1 MGPLAVDPQALYAA
15 GSAVAA
21 AGGGLAA
28 NMTVLAAGFAAH
40 TGLDAAGTLFGLEY
54 QSAGE
59 SLLTAATAVINA
71 CGQSGA
77 KIQQGAV
84 NYSNADAA
92 SNLRGGAGVLQAP
105 PAPTEIAPPGPPGTW
120 GKGEPPPL
128 LWAVVQSF
136 LDDVWPDGDVGALH
150 AAAGRWR
157 SFGAAIGGVGGSLN
171 AAKTLL
177 DGQHI
182 PEGDKIDQ
190 ALSLIG
196 GCAARVGKGCEE
208 LARRLDEFASEVAH
222 AQQSIRD
229 LLNRLGSLT
238 DLGHDL
244 MLIVK
249 GDALE
254 EIKKVVNDIQGVL
267 HNLGREARA
276 AEQEIKMGMQIV
288 DGEVVKLEKYVR
300 GELKQYLGD
309 PVGNQMA
316 TVFDMWLNANEG
328 VLKGAVGMA
337 QAFGDLDPRWF
348 LLDPEGASDTWANLG
363 KGLWK
368 GSLFNAFLNPQ
379 EASEAHLQQLKG
391 LLHLEDWSRARPAL
405 GFGENLFDLSTF
417 LIPGGGEVGAAADG
431 AGAAARG
438 AKAAAEAGEAE
449 AAGGR
454 VAGGIAG
461 VVGPRGAL
469 ADIAATGS
477 KLTKDLEGLTANLPK
492 IEPPPVGGRPVG
504 LPPGKLPDAP
514 VGPAPHAPDA
524 APGAPHGP
532 GSREPPGPTGGQ
544 PAPAPGGGPHEPGG
558 GPPASAPAPAGGPH
572 EPPAGATPAAPAPA
586 PPGGPHE
593 PGFDTP
599 AASGPASGGSHGSV
613 PTSHSPEPASPSGG
627 GSHGPGFDPESA
639 PAQAGATEG
648 GPHGPAPEGPA
659 PASPPGSRWHEP
671 GPEPAPA
678 QAGATAGGPHG
689 PDSLPTGRPH
699 EPVSEPAGGPRE
711 PVSVTA
717 SGPHEPA
724 SVPGGGPHEPAPTA
738 PPVSA
743 PAAVPAAVGDR
754 LPSAV
759 PTAAES
765 APARAPL
772 APGGASV
779 EPAASAAT
787 PHSMSQGGRPTELL
801 PPGHGGGHG
810 TGDGSPGGPPGRKS
824 PPGGGPH
831 GSGGGGPRGTGG
843 SDGGPPGGGGPR
855 GSGDGGTSGG
865 HGDGGDGSAGD
876 GHGGSSDG
884 ARQDPVHSGEP
895 SGDGWRRLESQPL
908 DPHYGEP
915 LPEHWD
921 FPDNPVDPSQVKPS
935 VADLIKDP
943 DAPFGRDPQ
952 GNPYTEKQYAER
964 FNKVGDEGQTWYN
977 FPGNDG
983 AVPGTRVA
991 YTEAE
996 KFVRDYGSQLDRI
1009 GKDGKYLAV
1018 MENGQPA
1025 SWEQRALHVD
1035 SLRDPYNAYELGA
1048 LPEGWTIEV
1057 SEVAPGVGQPGG
1069 SIQVRIFDEEGVARR
1084 VDELLRRGVLR
1095 K

>member
-461 VVGPRGAL
+461 VVGPRGLL
-469 ADIAATGS
+469 ADIAGTGS
-477 KLTKDLEGLTANLPK
+477 KVTKDLEGVAGNLPK

-532 GSREPPGPTGGQ
+532 GSPEPPGPTGGQ

-572 EPPAGATPAAPAPA
+572 EPPGPTAAGPAPAAPA
-586 PPGGPHE
+586 GGPHE
-593 PGFDTP
+593 PGSDAP
-599 AASGPASGGSHGSV
+599 AATPASGGPHGPGSM
-613 PTSHSPEPASPSGG
+613 PMTHSPEPAL
-627 GSHGPGFDPESA
+627 
-639 PAQAGATEG
+639 PAGG
-648 GPHGPAPEGPA
+648 GPHETGFEPEA
-659 PASPPGSRWHEP
+659 
-671 GPEPAPA
+671 APA
-678 QAGATAGGPHG
+678 QAGATAGGPHDPG
-689 PDSLPTGRPH
+689 
-699 EPVSEPAGGPRE
+699 A
-711 PVSVTA
+711 
-717 SGPHEPA
+717 
-724 SVPGGGPHEPAPTA
+724 VPGGGPHEPVSGPATGPHGGGPPSEPRPEPAPA
-738 PPVSA
+738 PAQAGETPDPPHDPTSVPGGRPHDPVPQPAAGPREPVSPPAGGPHEPAGGGPREPVAAAAPVSA

-765 APARAPL
+765 GPARVPA
-772 APGGASV
+772 APGGSPA
-779 EPAASAAT
+779 ELAPAAARSAQPAPSMSAAT
-787 PHSMSQGGRPTELL
+787 PHPAPPGGRPAEL
-801 PPGHGGGHG
+801 PTPGRGGHG
-810 TGDGSPGGPPGRKS
+810 TGDG
-824 PPGGGPH
+824 
-831 GSGGGGPRGTGG
+831 
-843 SDGGPPGGGGPR
+843 GPPGGPSSGGKPPP
-855 GSGDGGTSGG
+855 GDGPHGPAGGDGPGPQPNGSSGDRPSHGPGDGASLHGHDASAEELSPEKRDEIIATPKGSRPDPSEYLSPEYIDRHLEKFNEGATRFMPQSNLEKYGIAQRDGTSFVMPKTEADAMIEATKGDLRAMEEELGLPEGFLDSNKILRIDIADAKEFNLRIPSGNEAGANDQWIPGG
-865 HGDGGDGSAGD
+865 RLPNGASEAVVDGGDI
-876 GHGGSSDG
+876 
-884 ARQDPVHSGEP
+884 P
-895 SGDGWRRLESQPL
+895 
-908 DPHYGEP
+908 
-915 LPEHWD
+915 PED
-921 FPDNPVDPSQVKPS
+921 
-935 VADLIKDP
+935 
-943 DAPFGRDPQ
+943 
-952 GNPYTEKQYAER
+952 YTVTDVFE
-964 FNKVGDEGQTWYN
+964 
-977 FPGNDG
+977 
-983 AVPGTRVA
+983 
-991 YTEAE
+991 
-996 KFVRDYGSQLDRI
+996 
-1009 GKDGKYLAV
+1009 
-1018 MENGQPA
+1018 
-1025 SWEQRALHVD
+1025 
-1035 SLRDPYNAYELGA
+1035 
-1048 LPEGWTIEV
+1048 
-1057 SEVAPGVGQPGG
+1057 
-1069 SIQVRIFDEEGVARR
+1069 
-1084 VDELLRRGVLR
+1084 
-1095 K
+1095 